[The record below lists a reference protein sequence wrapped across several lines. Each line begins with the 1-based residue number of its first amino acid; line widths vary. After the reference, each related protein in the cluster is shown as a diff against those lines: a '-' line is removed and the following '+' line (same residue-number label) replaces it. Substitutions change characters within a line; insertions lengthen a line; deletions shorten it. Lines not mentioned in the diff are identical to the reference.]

1 MNKRIKINIVHML
14 YCLCRIF
21 PVKNNRIVFSSFDC
35 RKFGGI
41 PREISDFLNSDFEKI
56 WILDDDVEVNVPSD
70 VKRVRPH
77 SLMKI
82 YYYSTAK
89 VWVDSHHFGNRWK
102 RSNQYLIQTWH
113 AAIPIKKIEGGCVEY
128 FDPEH
133 LKDVKKCSEMTDLQ
147 ISNSDIA
154 TSVLRD
160 GMWYYGPVLQVG
172 MPTND
177 ILVNISKKNRDCIKK
192 ELCLD
197 ASFKYIL
204 YAPTCRQDDSLDL
217 VDALDYDQ
225 VVAAFEKRF
234 SGKWKFLYRG
244 HPIADQNKKGKIHNE
259 NVIDVTSYQK
269 VNELLAIA
277 DSVITD
283 YSSTISDFLVTERP
297 GFFFAYDYDDY
308 KSRRDFYIPLNQWP
322 FPLAKNN
329 MELVSNIL
337 EFDDVKFKE
346 NVTKFKNEINMRE
359 TGTSTQSVCDY
370 IMKVCV

>member
-1 MNKRIKINIVHML
+1 
-14 YCLCRIF
+14 
-21 PVKNNRIVFSSFDC
+21 
-35 RKFGGI
+35 
-41 PREISDFLNSDFEKI
+41 
-56 WILDDDVEVNVPSD
+56 
-70 VKRVRPH
+70 
-77 SLMKI
+77 
-82 YYYSTAK
+82 
-89 VWVDSHHFGNRWK
+89 
-102 RSNQYLIQTWH
+102 
-113 AAIPIKKIEGGCVEY
+113 
-128 FDPEH
+128 
-133 LKDVKKCSEMTDLQ
+133 MTDLQ